1 MTAEPVGVP
10 PVERALARCVDALQ
24 TCAVPQGNQCGWGTW
39 ELDQRGEPLA
49 LSAGR
54 SALYDGNAGIAWA
67 LRTLG
72 RDVGRAAGATE
83 GAPGLLGGSTG
94 VDLAAART
102 CSAPVGGRGFDL
114 GGGLAGDLLALVRTG
129 SREVAAVVDALVDG
143 ARRDGEGACWP
154 EEEALCGLA
163 HGVSGVVLALA
174 EAAAAVPEVAGR
186 ALPLVA
192 AGLRWEAAW
201 FDPVT
206 GGWPDLRG
214 DGPPT
219 YPVMWCHGAAGIAA
233 VRLRLL
239 QLGLALDYPAEAIA
253 AEAHAGVLACGREL
267 TRLAALARSGGL
279 AAVPGGLTLCHGA
292 GGPLDVLV
300 LAAEVFGEPAHLEAA
315 RRIASDLLA
324 TAPEDPLD
332 WPGGVRADGCL
343 GLFVGTAGTA
353 LLLARLLDPTIG
365 SLSLLAF

>member
-1 MTAEPVGVP
+1 M
-10 PVERALARCVDALQ
+10 
-24 TCAVPQGNQCGWGTW
+24 
-39 ELDQRGEPLA
+39 A

-163 HGVSGVVLALA
+163 
-174 EAAAAVPEVAGR
+174 
-186 ALPLVA
+186 
-192 AGLRWEAAW
+192 
-201 FDPVT
+201 
-206 GGWPDLRG
+206 
-214 DGPPT
+214 
-219 YPVMWCHGAAGIAA
+219 
-233 VRLRLL
+233 
-239 QLGLALDYPAEAIA
+239 QN
-253 AEAHAGVLACGREL
+253 
-267 TRLAALARSGGL
+267 
-279 AAVPGGLTLCHGA
+279 
-292 GGPLDVLV
+292 
-300 LAAEVFGEPAHLEAA
+300 
-315 RRIASDLLA
+315 
-324 TAPEDPLD
+324 
-332 WPGGVRADGCL
+332 
-343 GLFVGTAGTA
+343 FVQ
-353 LLLARLLDPTIG
+353 LLLARIGVGVGEAGCTPAITLMSVDLPEPFSPARQWISPRRMVRSTPLSAFTPPKLL
-365 SLSLLAF
+365 